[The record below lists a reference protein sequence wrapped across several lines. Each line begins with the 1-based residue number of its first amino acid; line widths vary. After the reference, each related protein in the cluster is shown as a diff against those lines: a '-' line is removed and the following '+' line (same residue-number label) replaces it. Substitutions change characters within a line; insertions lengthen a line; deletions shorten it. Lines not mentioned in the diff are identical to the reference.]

1 MINYDTKQEK
11 TLVIVKPD
19 GVQRSLIG
27 EVIKRYEQ
35 TGLKLVALK
44 MVIPSP
50 EKALEHY
57 SIDPEWAARL
67 GNKTFETMKARGETI
82 PDMTP
87 EAYAETIRATL
98 KKYLSSG
105 PVVVM
110 VWQGMNAIGIVRK
123 ITGATEPLSSTP
135 GTIRGDYTI
144 DSYVAGNTDNR
155 AVRNIIHSSG
165 SAMEAEKEVKIW
177 FKPEEILDYRLV
189 AEAII
194 YDANLDGIL
203 E

>member
-1 MINYDTKQEK
+1 MNNYDDKQQK

-35 TGLKLVALK
+35 TGLKLIALK
-44 MVIPSP
+44 MLIPS
-50 EKALEHY
+50 EDLAFKHY
-57 SIDPEWAARL
+57 SIDPEWASKT
-67 GNKTFETMKARGETI
+67 GNKSFEIMKARGETPPSDDPI
-82 PDMTP
+82 
-87 EAYAETIRATL
+87 AYAENIRQTL
-98 KKYLSSG
+98 KKYLSCG

-110 VWQGMNAIGIVRK
+110 VWQGMNVLNIVRK
-123 ITGATEPLSSTP
+123 ITGSTEPLSSTP

-144 DSYVAGNTDNR
+144 DSYQAGNSDNR
-155 AVRNIIHSSG
+155 SVRNIIHSSG
-165 SAMEAEKEVKIW
+165 SPEEAEKEIPIW
-177 FKPEEILDYRLV
+177 FKPDELLNYRLV
-189 AEAII
+189 AEEIL